1 MKHRRPVRMIF
12 AAAMAAFMA
21 LGMSPAV
28 YAGGSEIP
36 VSENGG
42 IPAEQK
48 LLQPAEESSLTED
61 GTSSEDS
68 SAAEDGI
75 LVFACDGNGEY
86 HLYKAP
92 DFQSVKDKSYTEIV
106 TPEGASINGNVLKLS
121 GFHYE
126 TSAKVALYIAADFA
140 GIRLSGSNSIVC
152 SSQSTG
158 TEESIFCRTLES
170 EKDLMILGSGS
181 LSLQAP
187 AFDVTNDVTGYISS
201 EALYAKG
208 DLRVTENAAVEAKA
222 GDISLKGS
230 GYDDYGNAK
239 ALYVMSTGILCEG
252 NMDVQRSAGITADA
266 GKTNAESTAGTEEN
280 VLCEAQSAAIISY
293 GSLSIT
299 DKAWIAATAQDS
311 KRKGEASVRPPYGGS
326 FGIMSEGNMTM
337 SGKSL
342 TAASGC
348 TNEVSSIGINVRK
361 DLNLNSG
368 LVRTTADTAADPM
381 EDEGSC
387 GMYIEEKLTCN
398 SADVFAMGA
407 DNGVIASDIT
417 AVVGTAKGCTEAG
430 RGWDAADEAV
440 TISLVNEK
448 YGRYSFVTG
457 DGHARTLVIR
467 GMVTAGDNR
476 YETAVNTANE
486 VFPDGCSTVVLA
498 AGANWPDALAAS
510 ALAGANHCPILLTGR
525 DYVTTETSD
534 EIITLGVSKVFIVGG
549 EDAMTRAVPEV
560 LQDIGISE
568 ENIIRKSGDD
578 RTQTADAVAAEVMQ
592 TGTSDTCFICSGND
606 FADAISVSSYAYRNQ
621 SPILLTKENGT
632 LTEASAAIAN
642 QFSRVY
648 IIGGEK
654 AVSTKVGEQLASV
667 RPVRIEGRDRFE
679 TNRKVISTLYPDG
692 YSFVSIVT
700 GENYPDGLT
709 GSSLQDSSGSPVLLV
724 DGNASSLT
732 EDQIRIIRAR
742 TDKEKVGVLG
752 GSAVI
757 SSQMRQA
764 IQTAAF
770 G

>member
-1 MKHRRPVRMIF
+1 
-12 AAAMAAFMA
+12 MAAIMT
-21 LGMSPAV
+21 LGMSPAA
-28 YAGGSEIP
+28 YAGGREIP
-36 VSENGG
+36 SSAVAG
-42 IPAEQK
+42 IPAAAD
-48 LLQPAEESSLTED
+48 LLQSAEESSLTEKS
-61 GTSSEDS
+61 TPT
-68 SAAEDGI
+68 EDGI

-92 DFQSVKDKSYTEIV
+92 DFQSVKNKSYTEIV
-106 TPEGASINGNVLKLS
+106 TPEGTSINGDILKLS
-121 GFHYE
+121 DFHYE

-140 GIRLSGSNSIVC
+140 GIRLSGNSSIVC

-187 AFDVTNDVTGYISS
+187 VFDVTNDVTGYISS

-208 DLRVTENAAVEAKA
+208 NLRVTENAAVEAKA

-230 GYDDYGNAK
+230 GCNDYGNAK

-252 NMDVQRSAGITADA
+252 NMDIQRYAGITAVA

-280 VLCEAQSAAIISY
+280 VLCEAQSVAIISY

-299 DKAWIAATAQDS
+299 DKARVAATAQDS
-311 KRKGEASVRPPYGGS
+311 KRKGEASVHPPFGGS
-326 FGIMSEGNMTM
+326 FGIISEGNMTM

-368 LVRTTADTAADPM
+368 LVRTTADTAADPL
-381 EDEGSC
+381 EDEGSI
-387 GMYIEEKLTCN
+387 GIDTGDKMTCN
-398 SADVFAMGA
+398 SADVYTMGA
-407 DNGVIASDIT
+407 DTGAVATDVT
-417 AVVGTAKGCTEAG
+417 PVVGTVKGCTEAG
-430 RGWDAADEAV
+430 KGWDAAEAAV
-440 TISLVNEK
+440 TVSPVNEK

-457 DGHARTLVIR
+457 EGPARTLVIK
-467 GMVTAGDNR
+467 GMVTAGNNR

-510 ALAGANHCPILLTGR
+510 TLAGANHCPILLTGS
-525 DYVTTETSD
+525 DYVTTETAD

-549 EDAMTRAVPEV
+549 EDAVTGVIPEV
-560 LQDIGISE
+560 LQIMGISE
-568 ENIIRKSGDD
+568 EKITRKSGND
-578 RTQTADAVAAEVMQ
+578 RTQTADAVAAEIMQ

-621 SPILLTKENGT
+621 SPILLTKEDGT
-632 LTEASAAIAN
+632 LTEASAAIAKK
-642 QFSRVY
+642 FSRVY
-648 IIGGEK
+648 IIGGGN
-654 AVSTKVGEQLASV
+654 AVSTKAEEQLASV
-667 RPVRIEGRDRFE
+667 RPIRIEGRDRFE

-692 YSFVSIVT
+692 YSFVRIVT

-724 DGNASSLT
+724 DGSASSLT
-732 EDQIRIIRAR
+732 EDQIRIINAR
-742 TDKEKVGVLG
+742 SDKEKVGVIG
-752 GSAVI
+752 GTAVI
-757 SSQMRQA
+757 RPQMRQA
-764 IQTAAF
+764 IQAAAF